1 MAWGTRS
8 RERWIVSYGPDG
20 KIKLFNGSLGTVQL
34 LADVTGY
41 FIGGTPQ

>member
-1 MAWGTRS
+1 M
-8 RERWIVSYGPDG
+8 VVLPVGPDG
-20 KIKLFNGSLGTVQL
+20 KVKLFNGSAGSVQL